1 MEAEEKAVDL
11 FNKVLSKDMIKPGL
25 SEEELNIKIHSLAYE
40 MFGITQYWH
49 KRIVRAG
56 RNTIYPYR
64 DNPENLIIKDD
75 DILFFD
81 FGPVFQDWEAD
92 LGRTYV
98 IGSDPRKIKLI
109 EDIESCWLL
118 GKSYYD
124 SNLNVTGAEL
134 YAFVKR
140 LAIERSWEFGGE
152 HCGHLI
158 GKFPHEKIKGDKIQN
173 YIHPKNYSKMKAPN
187 KSGANQNWILEIHF
201 VDYELEIGGFYEQL
215 LTVP

>member
-64 DNPENLIIKDD
+64 DNPKNLIIKDD

-81 FGPVFQDWEAD
+81 FGPGPPSLSKKDDKFIYISLPFQ
-92 LGRTYV
+92 
-98 IGSDPRKIKLI
+98 I
-109 EDIESCWLL
+109 
-118 GKSYYD
+118 
-124 SNLNVTGAEL
+124 
-134 YAFVKR
+134 
-140 LAIERSWEFGGE
+140 
-152 HCGHLI
+152 
-158 GKFPHEKIKGDKIQN
+158 
-173 YIHPKNYSKMKAPN
+173 
-187 KSGANQNWILEIHF
+187 
-201 VDYELEIGGFYEQL
+201 
-215 LTVP
+215 